1 MYRAFLSIPKTV
13 PCRDGDFVEWHNGIS
28 HYGFWAVVV
37 KDPAWIA
44 LCDGAR
50 EHVKAFVHP
59 GYQRAPHITVIACG
73 LFDGNH
79 FSAEQLNRQ
88 KAALS
93 EMRISP
99 FHLVAGPLNS
109 FTTGPYLAVEDPAGT
124 ISRIRDRLAMI
135 SAEDTPVRYEPH
147 ITLGLYRDA
156 FDTAEV
162 ADCLAGFTWEPVGP
176 MLAADLSF
184 CLYETKKVQGRF
196 DIIEG
201 VKLNAHVTRSRETRY
216 PAHNR
221 YHLKV

>member
-1 MYRAFLSIPKTV
+1 MDCRTMYRAFLSTPKTV
-13 PCRDGDFVEWHNGIS
+13 PCHDRDFVEWHNGIS

-44 LCDGAR
+44 LCDEAR
-50 EHVKAFVHP
+50 EHVKGFVHP

-73 LFDGNH
+73 LFDQNH

-99 FHLVAGPLNS
+99 FHLAAGSLNS
-109 FTTGPYLAVEDPAGT
+109 FTTGPYLAVEDRAGT
-124 ISRIRDRLAMI
+124 ISQIRDRLVMI

-156 FDTAEV
+156 FDTVEI
-162 ADCLAGFTWEPVGP
+162 ADCLARFTCKPVGP
-176 MLAADLSF
+176 MLAAELSF
-184 CLYETKKVQGRF
+184 CVYETKEVQGRF
-196 DIIEG
+196 DIIER
-201 VKLNAHVTRSRETRY
+201 VKLNAHVTST
-216 PAHNR
+216 PG
-221 YHLKV
+221 VS